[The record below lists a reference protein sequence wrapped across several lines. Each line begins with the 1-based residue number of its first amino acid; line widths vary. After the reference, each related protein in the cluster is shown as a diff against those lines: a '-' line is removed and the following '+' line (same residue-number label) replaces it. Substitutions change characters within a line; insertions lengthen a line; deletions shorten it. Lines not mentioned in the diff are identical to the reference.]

1 MQKIIF
7 IGVFALVLIGLSFFG
22 NYWFNTQPIWVL
34 ERGID
39 QNVLNDIPIKNQR
52 IINFIEANGK
62 TIAPDYNDVVCTE
75 FVIKVID
82 KFSPLTPDEK
92 NGIRILTNDDLGD
105 LIKSESPVIK
115 GVQTALVSGG
125 KGTEIKRIEDVKP
138 GDFVQFWNLYQGKE
152 FGHCGIVLEINPN
165 ETLTLYSS
173 HPLTNGFGRQ
183 VYLWPDNVYFVR
195 LR

>member
-1 MQKIIF
+1 MRKIIF
-7 IGVFALVLIGLSFFG
+7 TAVVALFLIGLSFFG

-34 ERGID
+34 EGPID
-39 QNVLNDIPIKNQR
+39 QNVLRDIPKKNQH
-52 IINFIEANGK
+52 IINFLEANGK

-75 FVIKVID
+75 FVIKVIE
-82 KFSPLTPDEK
+82 KFIPLTAEDK
-92 NGIRILTNDDLGD
+92 NGIRVLTNDELDD
-105 LIKSESPVIK
+105 LIKNESSVIK
-115 GVQTALVSGG
+115 GVQAALVNGG
-125 KGTEIKRIEDVKP
+125 KGTAIKRIEDVRP

-173 HPLTNGFGRQ
+173 HPLTNGFGKQ